1 MRGTLVLK
9 LALRGLGRNRRRTL
23 LSVAGVG
30 VGCAVALLA
39 VSMMR
44 GAMEM
49 RVRAIAE
56 SGLGHARAVPAA
68 WPRTRDGAL
77 RLADWRAEL
86 AALRA
91 APEVAVAAPRAR
103 SEGLLGF
110 GTRVAGVELL
120 GVDPE
125 AEWALSRLARAV
137 SRGRYLAAG
146 DTAAVVIGAA
156 IAERLEVD
164 LDDDLFLT
172 VVGADGTMRY
182 DMLRVAGIIETGS
195 KDIDASICHLPL
207 AELQRV
213 TERAGAGE
221 ITLMLRDPRRLHR
234 QVARLQAH
242 AAPGDTLIG
251 WDVIMPAMGGDA
263 NSDRAFMTSLVVIVI
278 LVVVLGVTSAQ
289 LTAVLERRRE
299 FAVLLALGM
308 KGRRLVALLLL
319 EAAAL
324 GVGGAAAGL
333 VIGMPLIHRLAT
345 VGFDMRAVMGEELAM
360 EGVLFDPVFY
370 GDTGPWLLPY
380 ALLVALGAT
389 LAAALYPAWSAL
401 RTDPASALSLREG

>member
-1 MRGTLVLK
+1 MMSTLVLK

-23 LSVAGVG
+23 LSVVGVG
-30 VGCAVALLA
+30 VGCAVALLS

-44 GAMEM
+44 GAVEM

-56 SGLGHARAVPAA
+56 SGMGHARAVPAD
-68 WPRTRDGAL
+68 WPRTRESAL

-120 GVDPE
+120 GVEPE

-137 SRGRYLAAG
+137 NRGRYLAAG
-146 DTAAVVIGAA
+146 DSSATVIGAG
-156 IAERLEVD
+156 IAERLDVG
-164 LDDDLFLT
+164 LGDDLFLT
-172 VVGADGTMRY
+172 VVGADGEMRY
-182 DMLRVAGIIETGS
+182 DMLRVVGIIETGS

-221 ITLMLRDPRRLHR
+221 ITLLLRDPRRLR
-234 QVARLQAH
+234 RLVARLDGLLPA
-242 AAPGDTLIG
+242 GDAVIG
-251 WDVIMPAMGGDA
+251 WDVIMPSMGGDM
-263 NSDRAFMTSLVVIVI
+263 NSDRAFMASLVVIVI

-308 KGRRLVALLLL
+308 KGGRLAGLLLL
-319 EAAAL
+319 EAAGL
-324 GVGGAAAGL
+324 GLAGASAGL
-333 VIGMPLIHRLAT
+333 VLGTPLVHRLAT
-345 VGFDMRAVMGEELAM
+345 TGFDLRAVMGEEFAM

-370 GDTGPWLLPY
+370 GDMGSWLLPY
-380 ALLVALGAT
+380 ALLVALGST